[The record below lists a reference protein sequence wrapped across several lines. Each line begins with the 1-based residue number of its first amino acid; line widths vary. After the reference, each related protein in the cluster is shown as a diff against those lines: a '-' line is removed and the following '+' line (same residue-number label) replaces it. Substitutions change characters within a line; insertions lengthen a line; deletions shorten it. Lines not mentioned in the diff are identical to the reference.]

1 LAKRRLRLASL
12 ATKPQAARRI
22 VRECRGVC
30 GLARPVLNSEGKMLR
45 SCTALVAAVAAGV
58 LVLFTAVPALAQ
70 GLTGVTNTNRTCSVP
85 NCNPQDIDDRINW
98 INRKDCSNDVLFT
111 FTLATGGSSFATSA
125 ILHVWA
131 AKAGANC
138 QESAQRDDGSCKQV
152 FEGRVYTGTGT
163 QTVRAEVKAR
173 DIVRPTWD
181 ALTTQ
186 QDETV
191 CDTGTDETT
200 IILQFFVLDTSGSVV
215 GTGTTFDASYDLI
228 GPGPPS
234 SVRAGIGEDALV
246 VSWDESSSTEALG
259 TYNVYAD
266 EAGTAPPPADAGA
279 GTGGEGGST
288 SIPADGCISD
298 DLVPGQVPTVG
309 RNTQTNASTTKANAH
324 GLENGVLYAVGVSG
338 VDKFN
343 NPGPL
348 SNIDCATPEPITGFF
363 EAYRDAGGQGGGG
376 YCSLGAKASPLS
388 AAFVALGALAFGV
401 RRRART
407 KTARPS

>member
-1 LAKRRLRLASL
+1 
-12 ATKPQAARRI
+12 
-22 VRECRGVC
+22 
-30 GLARPVLNSEGKMLR
+30 MLR
-45 SCTALVAAVAAGV
+45 SCTALVVALATGV
-58 LVLFTAVPALAQ
+58 LVLLTAVPALAQ
-70 GLTGVTNTNRTCSVP
+70 GLTNVTNTTRTCP
-85 NCNPQDIDDRINW
+85 EPDCNPQDIDDRINW
-98 INRKDCSNDVLFT
+98 INRKDCLNDVLFT

-138 QESAQRDDGSCKQV
+138 QEAGQRDDGSCKQV

-173 DIVRPTWD
+173 DIVRQNWD

-191 CDTGTDETT
+191 CESGTDETT
-200 IILQFFVLDTSGSVV
+200 TILQFFVLDTSGSVV

-246 VSWDESSSTEALG
+246 VSWDETSSTEALG

-266 EAGTAPPPADAGA
+266 VAGTAPPDSGA
-279 GTGGEGGST
+279 GGEGGGT

-298 DLVPGQVPTVG
+298 DLVPGQIPTVSE
-309 RNTQTNASTTKANAH
+309 NTRTNASTTKANAH

-376 YCSLGAKASPLS
+376 YCSLGAKPSPLS
-388 AAFVALGALAFGV
+388 GAFVALGVLAFGL
-401 RRRART
+401 RRRARS
-407 KTARPS
+407 KTARPA